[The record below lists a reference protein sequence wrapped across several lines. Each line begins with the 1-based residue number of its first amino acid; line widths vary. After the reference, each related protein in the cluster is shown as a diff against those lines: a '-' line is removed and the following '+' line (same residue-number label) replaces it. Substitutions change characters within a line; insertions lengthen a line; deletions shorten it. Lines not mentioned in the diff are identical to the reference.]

1 MADEV
6 LKLLIKRVPVSRN
19 ATLSGYARH
28 KVKGQVFPA
37 IVPAA
42 PQDRVQGK
50 VGGCRTQAVDAG
62 LASYLYSWPAAT
74 TAHSHLRTS
83 TVAKY

>member
-1 MADEV
+1 MPGTAFVYGTLMADEV
-6 LKLLIKRVPVSRN
+6 LKLLIKRVPVSRK

-37 IVPAA
+37 IIPAT

-50 VGGCRTQAVDAG
+50 VGGWLQEMN
-62 LASYLYSWPAAT
+62 S
-74 TAHSHLRTS
+74 
-83 TVAKY
+83 

>member
-1 MADEV
+1 MPGTAFVYGTLMADEV

-37 IVPAA
+37 IVPAT
-42 PQDRVQGK
+42 PQDKVQGK
-50 VGGCRTQAVDAG
+50 VGDCSTPALDAG
-62 LASYLYSWPAAT
+62 LASYPLSWPDAS
-74 TAHSHLRTS
+74 TAR
-83 TVAKY
+83 